1 MPVMSMLK
9 TGEEPSK
16 SGTSIVQG
24 RAFACSNNRRG
35 VWSAVLG
42 QDGGQPFA
50 PEEFVVVGY
59 CRVLTEVLGFL
70 TFQAKMEL
78 CFFS

>member
-1 MPVMSMLK
+1 M
-9 TGEEPSK
+9 
-16 SGTSIVQG
+16 
-24 RAFACSNNRRG
+24 
-35 VWSAVLG
+35 LG